1 VLKGSSEV
9 GKLKVG
15 MASHIGQVRAVNE
28 DSIGW
33 KGTLL
38 VLADGMGGHQAGE
51 VASALVVEKMLAL
64 DTTVPDFKTA
74 LTSTLNL
81 ANQALLNYANEHREC
96 KGMGT
101 TVVVVQVE
109 ADQIKVAHIGD
120 SRAYLWRAGQCI
132 QLTCDHSLVAEL
144 VRSGGITEE
153 EAKNHPQR
161 NVLTRALGTAGPVEP
176 EYREFPV
183 KAGDRLLLCS
193 DGLTVMLSNTEIGEI
208 LGAGVTPQEVADRLV
223 AVANDRGGIDNI
235 SAIVA
240 FL

>member
-1 VLKGSSEV
+1 MDKV
-9 GKLKVG
+9 KVG
-15 MASHIGQVRAVNE
+15 MASHIGKVRAVNE

-51 VASALVVEKMLAL
+51 VASALVVEKVLAL
-64 DTTVPDFKTA
+64 DTSVPDFKTA
-74 LTSTLNL
+74 LTSTLNR
-81 ANQALLNYANEHREC
+81 ANQALLNYAHTHQEC

-101 TVVVVQVE
+101 TVVVVQVAE
-109 ADQIKVAHIGD
+109 DRINVAHIGD
-120 SRAYLWRAGQCI
+120 SRAYLWRAGQCT
-132 QLTCDHSLVAEL
+132 QLTSDHSLVAEL

-153 EAKNHPQR
+153 EAKDHPQR

-176 EYREFPV
+176 EYRELSAQ
-183 KAGDRLLLCS
+183 AGDRLLLCS
-193 DGLTVMLSNTEIGEI
+193 DGLTVMLSNTEIGAL
-208 LGAGVTPQEVADRLV
+208 LGGGVSPQEVADRLV
-223 AVANDRGGIDNI
+223 AAANDRGGIDNI

>member
-1 VLKGSSEV
+1 M
-9 GKLKVG
+9 GKVE
-15 MASHIGQVRAVNE
+15 GQEWLPILVKVRAVNE

-64 DTTVPDFKTA
+64 DTTGLDFKTA

-81 ANQALLNYANEHREC
+81 ANQALLNYAMKHQEC

-153 EAKNHPQR
+153 EARKPSA
-161 NVLTRALGTAGPVEP
+161 TECPDPGP
-176 EYREFPV
+176 
-183 KAGDRLLLCS
+183 GDR
-193 DGLTVMLSNTEIGEI
+193 GTG
-208 LGAGVTPQEVADRLV
+208 
-223 AVANDRGGIDNI
+223 
-235 SAIVA
+235 
-240 FL
+240 